1 MDKMVYVAMTGAK
14 QTMRAQ
20 TLVSNN
26 LANANRDGFRADL
39 AFFGSAPIYGGGY
52 PTRVNGVTSGGGFD
66 NGTGVLMG
74 TGRDLD
80 VAVKGD
86 GWIAVQARDGTEA
99 YTRAGALNVSSL
111 GLLETS
117 AGELV
122 LGDNG
127 PMSVPPRQTLS
138 IGVDGTISVVP
149 EGQGPQTVTEVDR
162 IKLVNPDPASL
173 TKGPDGLVRLIDGE
187 NAAPDVG
194 VQLVSGYL
202 ESSNVNLAAELID
215 MIGLARQF
223 ELQVRMMQT
232 ADDNATRA
240 AELVRVA

>member
-14 QTMRAQ
+14 QTLRAQ

-26 LANANRDGFRADL
+26 LANASTDGFRADL
-39 AFFGSAPIYGGGY
+39 AYFGSAPIYGGGH
-52 PTRVNGVTSGGGFD
+52 PTRVNGVTTGGGF
-66 NGTGVLMG
+66 NAQAGALVG

-80 VAVKGD
+80 VAVKGP

-99 YTRAGALNVSSL
+99 YTRAGALNVTNL

-117 AGELV
+117 TGELV

-127 PMSVPPRQTLS
+127 PVAVPPRQNLA
-138 IGVDGTISVVP
+138 IAGDGTISIVP
-149 EGQGPQTVTEVDR
+149 EGQGPQTIAEVGR
-162 IKLVNPDPASL
+162 IKLVNPDPTAL
-173 TKGPDGLVRLIDGE
+173 VKGPDGLVRLADGE
-187 NAAPDVG
+187 GAAAAAS

-202 ESSNVNLAAELID
+202 EASNVNLAAELID

-232 ADDNATRA
+232 ADENANRA
-240 AELVRVA
+240 ADMVRMS